1 MSRRF
6 CHSVAACLVAL
17 VAVSPIDAQQAVNGG
32 NGQLFFLTYARTIKV
47 LDESN
52 FEEVR
57 EIPLSLGLPLNMDI
71 SHNRERLY
79 IMDAGREKIEV
90 IDIASGNSVDRFT
103 LSEGNK
109 TVRMWGFEVEPR
121 ERFAILLVKTTT
133 KEIDRYETTD
143 ATLLRYDLKT
153 HEVTDTIPWPDGE
166 ERDFAG
172 FMFSQDGELA
182 YFFADK
188 VIVLET
194 QGFTEVDRWALEHE
208 LDDGMGRFNF
218 GFPSSP
224 FEEPGYYTG
233 LFRVTDPVQNRRMMG
248 VARVHLDER
257 KVEFYMLGP
266 SERVNFRL
274 AAGRTKAYG
283 LWREVGHYEF
293 WTFDLEGRRIE
304 KKQEFAG
311 RPRMGLIPSSNGRYL
326 YIVTAGS
333 TIDIY
338 DATTYELVRTVV
350 LDADMIDS
358 LLLLREGGD

>member
-1 MSRRF
+1 MRR
-6 CHSVAACLVAL
+6 SIRWRVAAVTVAFVL
-17 VAVSPIDAQQAVNGG
+17 PSATLAQQPVNGG
-32 NGQLFFLTYARTIKV
+32 DGTLFFLTYAETIQV
-47 LDESN
+47 VDEST
-52 FEEVR
+52 FEVTR
-57 EIPLSLGLPLNMDI
+57 EIPLSIGLAI
-71 SHNRERLY
+71 SMSISQDRERLY
-79 IMDAGREKIEV
+79 VMNAGFEKIEV
-90 IDIASGNSVDRFT
+90 IEIASGRSVDQFT
-103 LSEGNK
+103 LSEDNK
-109 TVRMWGFEVEPR
+109 TVRMWGFDIEPR

-133 KEIDRYETTD
+133 KEVDRYETTD

-182 YFFADK
+182 YFFADE

-194 QGFTEVDRWALEHE
+194 KGFTEVDRWALEHE

-224 FEEPGYYTG
+224 YEEPGYYTG

-257 KVEFYMLGP
+257 EVEFYMLGP
-266 SERVNFRL
+266 SESVNFRL
-274 AAGRTKAYG
+274 APGRTKAYG
-283 LWREVGHYEF
+283 LRQQVGNYEF

-304 KKQEFAG
+304 KKQSFAG
-311 RPRMGLIPSSNGRYL
+311 RPRMGLIPSSNGKYL

-338 DATTYELVRTVV
+338 DAETYELVRTVT

-358 LLLLREGGD
+358 FLLPGDGE